1 MNKKRIFEILQIG
14 QENDKVSRGFDY
26 FIIVNIVLNILVVI
40 LDTFEELSPYNSLFR
55 WVEIITTVIF
65 LVEYI
70 LRIWTA
76 DMLYPKLSRGKAI
89 WKFIVSFDG
98 IVDLFTIIPVF
109 FLSGAVAFRM
119 LRVVRIMHLFRI
131 NARYDSFHAIIAI
144 IYEKRKQLLSS
155 LFIIFI
161 LMLASSICMYSAEH
175 AAQPDVF
182 KNAFS
187 GFWWSVTTI
196 LTIGYGD
203 IYPVTTAGTIIAIIM
218 SFLGVGAVAIPT
230 GIISAGFVEQYEKE
244 KNALKRFQDV
254 KEIGEIVVGKRSDLK
269 GKTIEEIQSE
279 YDMNVYLVIRDEL
292 SAIPDRGLKVHQGD
306 ILIVRSDKVVKSRKE
321 PQPAPKKQ
329 EAE

>member
-40 LDTFEELSPYNSLFR
+40 LDTFEELSEYNALFR
-55 WVEIITTVIF
+55 WIEIVTTFIF
-65 LVEYI
+65 LIEYI

-76 DMLYPKLSRGKAI
+76 DLLYPKLSRGKAVLR
-89 WKFIVSFDG
+89 FIRSFDG
-98 IVDLFTIIPVF
+98 VVDLFTIIPVF

-119 LRVVRIMHLFRI
+119 LRVVRILHLFRI
-131 NARYDSFHAIIAI
+131 NARYDSFHAILGI

-203 IYPVTTAGTIIAIIM
+203 IYPVSTMGRIITMASSIFGIAIVALPAGIITAGYMNEINKDRD
-218 SFLGVGAVAIPT
+218 SK
-230 GIISAGFVEQYEKE
+230 KE
-244 KNALKRFQDV
+244 DA
-254 KEIGEIVVGKRSDLK
+254 E
-269 GKTIEEIQSE
+269 
-279 YDMNVYLVIRDEL
+279 
-292 SAIPDRGLKVHQGD
+292 
-306 ILIVRSDKVVKSRKE
+306 
-321 PQPAPKKQ
+321 KKQ
-329 EAE
+329 